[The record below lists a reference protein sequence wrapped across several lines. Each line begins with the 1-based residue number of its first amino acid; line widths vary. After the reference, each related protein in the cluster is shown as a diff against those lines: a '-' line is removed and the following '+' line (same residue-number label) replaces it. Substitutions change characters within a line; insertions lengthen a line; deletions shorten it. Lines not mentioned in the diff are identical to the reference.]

1 MNFRNHVLLYCQSCT
16 LTGILFSTD
25 VSCAIAAVTNEPDK
39 HSLDLPSYQEAAGLS
54 SNYDDATH
62 KPLLANS
69 DPSKDT
75 ISHRMPRS
83 SNAHASMITNPP
95 TANVTSQ
102 PQDQP
107 NRFIFKFLRFH
118 ALLVN
123 ESPLKTIVSLLERL
137 YDALAFILFD
147 LSFLDEHDLTLQVR
161 DFTLQLHCIA
171 EYLSA
176 LAVKAVVRRL
186 GQMLQRGLTGLVS
199 GEVVDVG
206 TAVRTMFVFGVVL
219 RVDGGG

>member
-1 MNFRNHVLLYCQSCT
+1 
-16 LTGILFSTD
+16 
-25 VSCAIAAVTNEPDK
+25 
-39 HSLDLPSYQEAAGLS
+39 
-54 SNYDDATH
+54 
-62 KPLLANS
+62 
-69 DPSKDT
+69 
-75 ISHRMPRS
+75 
-83 SNAHASMITNPP
+83 MITNPP

-107 NRFIFKFLRFH
+107 NRFIFKFIRFH
-118 ALLVN
+118 ALAN

-147 LSFLDEHDLTLQVR
+147 LSFLDEHDLTLQVG